1 MSDAYS
7 HRSKA
12 SPRFTKSRK
21 PASAEIAGKTQ
32 AGIGI
37 GTPE

>member
-7 HRSKA
+7 HRSKTR
-12 SPRFTKSRK
+12 PRFTKSRN
-21 PASAEIAGKTQ
+21 PTSAEIAGKAL